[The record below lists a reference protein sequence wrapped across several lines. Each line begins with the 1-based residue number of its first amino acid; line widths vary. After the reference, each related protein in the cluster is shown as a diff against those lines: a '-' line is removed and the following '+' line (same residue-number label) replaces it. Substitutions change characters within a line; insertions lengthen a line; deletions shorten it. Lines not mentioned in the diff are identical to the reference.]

1 MNGYVMI
8 SFAPIFIIMSK
19 FVVFCWEKSKTNWQ
33 VLAILVILL
42 SLRYCIERVKPFYIH
57 PDSISQMKVINMIK
71 STVPNKSSSVVFN
84 NSYYIETMFY
94 TNIVSRRGVPTH
106 SEIDIAKRHFEKIS
120 IINEDNNLP
129 AWILRDTSVQV
140 INVNQ

>member
-1 MNGYVMI
+1 
-8 SFAPIFIIMSK
+8 
-19 FVVFCWEKSKTNWQ
+19 
-33 VLAILVILL
+33 
-42 SLRYCIERVKPFYIH
+42 
-57 PDSISQMKVINMIK
+57 MKVINMIK

-120 IINEDNNLP
+120 IVNEDNNLP
-129 AWILRDTSVQV
+129 AWILLDTSVQV